1 MTTPTMTIDG
11 VEYVEATPQDCG
23 KGGWDHICAQ
33 CALGQPGM
41 LARCADALHGAADAA
56 FGGVCAERDVIYIRK
71 A

>member
-11 VEYVEATPQDCG
+11 VEYVEAAPQETGPD
-23 KGGWDHICAQ
+23 WDNVCSQ

-41 LARCADALHGAADAA
+41 LAQCADALHGAADAA
-56 FGGVCAERDVIYIRK
+56 FGGDCAERDVIYIRK

>member
-1 MTTPTMTIDG
+1 MAING
-11 VEYVEATPQDCG
+11 VEYVEAKPQDCD

-41 LARCADALHGAADAA
+41 LARCAQATGGAAADA
-56 FGGVCAERDVIYIRK
+56 FGGDCNERNVIYIRK